1 MKLTIVIPVFNASKT
16 VERCVD
22 SIFNQSRNNFT
33 LEIIICNDG
42 STDTSQE
49 KLVLLEKK
57 YNNIKLFLLPNRGVS
72 IARNFAMKQAMGDY
86 IWFIDSDDF
95 IHTNSFTEIEKTLNK
110 YSDLEVINFGY
121 SEENE
126 LNELKLMLPKSSN
139 KLIDGF
145 SFLENN
151 DGRLYLWNNIYKT
164 SFITKNK
171 FYFFDDLVVLEDSIF
186 NINVFTKAKKI
197 AFINKALYTYCFN
210 KGSISKKRTITHLL
224 KLGESSKKAHL
235 RLQSIKI
242 QHQNNTKEYNILNK
256 KLEKSILG
264 FFYSL
269 LRYNYSIPFV
279 KDVFVLYEKNKLLP
293 LKIKPK
299 SVALFFFKVMIN
311 SKYVFLMLCFFNAKR
326 QKKSY

>member
-16 VERCVD
+16 LERCVD
-22 SIFNQSRNNFT
+22 SIFNQTRNNFE
-33 LEIIICNDG
+33 LELIICNDG

-57 YNNIKLFLLPNRGVS
+57 YNNIMLFLLPNGGVS
-72 IARNFAMKQAMGDY
+72 IARNFAMKQATGDY

-95 IHTNSFTEIEKTLNK
+95 IHTNSFTEIEKTLDK
-110 YSDLEVINFGY
+110 YSDLDVINFGY

-126 LNELKLMLPKSSN
+126 LSELKIILPIRNN

-171 FYFFDDLVVLEDSIF
+171 LYFLDDLVILEDLIF

-197 AFINKALYTYCFN
+197 AFINKVLYTYCFN
-210 KGSISKKRTITHLL
+210 KGSISKKRTNTHLL
-224 KLGESSKKAHL
+224 KLGECSKKAHL
-235 RLQSIKI
+235 GLQLLKNKY
-242 QHQNNTKEYNILNK
+242 QNNTKEYNILNK

-264 FFYSL
+264 FFYSM
-269 LRYNYSIPFV
+269 LRYNYTTPFV

-293 LKIKPK
+293 LKIKSK
-299 SVALFFFKVMIN
+299 SVALSFFKVMIN
-311 SKYVFLMLCFFNAKR
+311 SKYFFLMLCFFNAKR
-326 QKKSY
+326 QKKKY